1 MSPLFQAIEARS
13 VDQEKAS
20 HVNSLTL
27 CFRDSD
33 KERQYQEDPDIG
45 KRDSFPSFLLFS
57 THKIYPLLNNINNV
71 NGTNYFF
78 SKVFFPG
85 FPASLACSLILTLL
99 LGGLQVCH
107 LFLIFFYQKPLIVN
121 FRLLFYHAQRYFFF
135 CSSQHLYGLLLF

>member
-1 MSPLFQAIEARS
+1 MSATKITHKYLLKFFKAIEARS

-45 KRDSFPSFLLFS
+45 NNDHSVILRVLSEIILINLTIS
-57 THKIYPLLNNINNV
+57 PL
-71 NGTNYFF
+71 
-78 SKVFFPG
+78 G

-99 LGGLQVCH
+99 LGGLQVRPH
-107 LFLIFFYQKPLIVN
+107 FLVPRIINIYT
-121 FRLLFYHAQRYFFF
+121 Y
-135 CSSQHLYGLLLF
+135 